1 MSKGLKIFSIA
12 LFVITAVI
20 GVLFYLS
27 PTPTPKDPGVM
38 VNVILLFAYI
48 LLGLGIL
55 LAVVLPIP
63 SLLQYP
69 KKLKKLFFTLLIV
82 AVVFVLGYL
91 LASGDPVDVNT
102 EVPPSGRILKLT
114 DTALIITY
122 ITLLAS
128 ILAIVWGGIKNLVQ
142 KTK

>member
-20 GVLFYLS
+20 AVLFYINPDS
-27 PTPTPKDPGVM
+27 QNMT
-38 VNVILLFAYI
+38 NVILIFAYI
-48 LLGLGIL
+48 LLGLGIV

-63 SLLQYP
+63 SLFQYP
-69 KKLKKLFFTLLIV
+69 KKLKKLLFTLLIV

-102 EVPPSGRILKLT
+102 AVPPSDRALKLT

-122 ITLLAS
+122 ITLAVS